1 MKEQL
6 VAGGGKQAVRVV
18 VLSPWGP
25 LWGDPSPRDLMRLLH
40 GLRAAVA
47 GTTGGVV
54 VTLPTYQLPTGV
66 ATRALHTAHCCM
78 RMEAFKDTPTRVHP
92 PEYADAHGVLA
103 LRFAARPASLV
114 GGHPEACV
122 YLLKRERHKIRLEKP
137 HLPPEPESVGSRAV
151 RSTGLGC
158 ASSPQVDF

>member
-1 MKEQL
+1 MTCVFDIDASRL
-6 VAGGGKQAVRVV
+6 RPYPPTPGKQAVRVV

-78 RMEAFKDTPTRVHP
+78 RMEAFKGP
-92 PEYADAHGVLA
+92 
-103 LRFAARPASLV
+103 
-114 GGHPEACV
+114 C
-122 YLLKRERHKIRLEKP
+122 
-137 HLPPEPESVGSRAV
+137 
-151 RSTGLGC
+151 C
-158 ASSPQVDF
+158 A